1 MKIGIL
7 VVYYVADG
15 DESLLDLHLHKI
27 AAHSRTVPYT
37 IYAAANRLQ
46 PHFRERIA
54 SEPNLK
60 ICTLP
65 DTELRSSWEH
75 SFYLDAL
82 AREAISDGATHLCTL
97 DVDSFPIRDGW
108 IETLLER
115 IAEGNVLAAASRR
128 EDGETMLPH
137 PSCLFMPAEFVTR
150 YSPTFFPDKDAIQA
164 PAFQAFLHETRQM
177 PDSGIGY
184 GYILY
189 TEDLAW
195 ARLYRTNKVDDH
207 FLLAGI
213 YGDVVFHLGSAS
225 RDDRLFHSRGTVGL
239 GYRVAD
245 FIERRIMYCPPGS
258 TRKALVDLLTNRAKE
273 RYAERQ
279 KQTYETIRERLLRE
293 PDDYIAYLRGVG

>member
-7 VVYYVADG
+7 VVYYLADR
-15 DESLLDLHLHKI
+15 DAPLLELHLRKI
-27 AAHSRTVPYT
+27 AVHSRTVPYT

-60 ICTLP
+60 ICPLP
-65 DTELRSSWEH
+65 ETDLRSSWEH

-82 AREAISDGATHLCTL
+82 ARVAIADGATHLCTL

-115 IAEGNVLAAASRR
+115 IAEGHVLAAASRR

-137 PSCLFMPAEFVTR
+137 PSCLFMPAEFVKR
-150 YSPTFFPDKDAIQA
+150 YSPRFFPNKEVIQS
-164 PAFQAFLHETRQM
+164 PAFQAFLRETRQM

-184 GYILY
+184 GYVLY
-189 TEDLAW
+189 NERLPW
-195 ARLYRTNKVDDH
+195 ARLCRTNKVDDH

-225 RDDRLFHSRGTVGL
+225 RADRLFHARGPVGL
-239 GYRVAD
+239 GYRVAE

-258 TRKALVDLLTNRAKE
+258 ARKALVDLLTNRAKD
-273 RYAERQ
+273 RYEEQQ
-279 KQTYETIRERLLRE
+279 KQTFEMIRERLLSE
-293 PDDYIAYLRGVG
+293 PEDYIAYLRGLG